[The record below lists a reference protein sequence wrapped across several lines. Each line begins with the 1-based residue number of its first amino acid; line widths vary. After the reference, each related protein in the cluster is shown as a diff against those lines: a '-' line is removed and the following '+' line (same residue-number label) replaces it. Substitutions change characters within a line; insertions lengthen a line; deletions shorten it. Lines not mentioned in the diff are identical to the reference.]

1 MILLAAGEPSPV
13 TVLRPNG
20 RASFVLTAD
29 HAGRLIPR
37 CLGNLGLNAADL
49 ERHIAWDIGIAEVTK
64 HLSTILDAPAILQT
78 YSRLVIDCNRSPE
91 WTSAI
96 PEISEATAIPGNRG
110 LTEAEVVVRRR
121 EIFDP
126 YHHAIEGLLDMRA
139 AAGRPAIF
147 VAMHSFTPV
156 YLGEVRPM
164 HAGILYNRDRTLAS
178 LMLELLRAEGDL
190 VIGDNAPYSVNDESD
205 YGIPVYGERRGLPHV
220 EMEIRQDLIGDTA
233 GQEEWAGRMARV
245 LTEAE
250 RRLGA

>member
-1 MILLAAGEPSPV
+1 MTLLTAQEPSPV
-13 TVLRPNG
+13 TILRPDG

-29 HAGRLIPR
+29 HAGRLIPKS
-37 CLGNLGLNAADL
+37 LGNLGLNAADL

-64 HLSTILDAPAILQT
+64 RLSAILDAPAILQT

-96 PEISEATAIPGNRG
+96 PEISEATVIPGNRG
-110 LTEAEVVVRRR
+110 VTVADAAARRR
-121 EIFDP
+121 EVFDP
-126 YHHAIEGLLDMRA
+126 YHREITRLLDTRA
-139 AAGRPAIF
+139 AAGQPTIF

-164 HAGILYNRDRTLAS
+164 HAGILYNRDPAFATL
-178 LMLELLRAEGDL
+178 LLELLRAEGEL

-220 EMEIRQDLIGDTA
+220 EMEIRQDLISDDA
-233 GQEEWAGRMARV
+233 GQEEWARRMARV

-250 RRLGA
+250 RRLKP